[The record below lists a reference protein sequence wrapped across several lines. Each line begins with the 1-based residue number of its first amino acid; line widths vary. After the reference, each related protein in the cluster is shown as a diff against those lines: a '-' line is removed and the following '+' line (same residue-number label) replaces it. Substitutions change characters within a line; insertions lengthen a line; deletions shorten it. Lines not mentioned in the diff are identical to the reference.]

1 LGTSYTYQVRRY
13 NAARTSGYSRPG
25 TATPHELAAPTN
37 LVATTVSASEIDLAW
52 TDNSDNEDGFRIER
66 CSGAGCTNFFEIA
79 TVGANVTTY
88 HNTSLLAATSYSYR
102 VRAYN
107 GAGPSAYSNTATA
120 TTPPCNCWSTRTS
133 MPTPRSGLAAGV
145 VNGTLYAVGGNY
157 TTGPVEAYDPITD
170 MWRTKAPLPT
180 WRYGLGVGIVNGIL
194 YAVGGYSGGAVGTL
208 EAYDPATDTWTTRA
222 SMPTAR
228 DYVAVGVVNGILYA
242 VGGSSP
248 SPTGTALATLEA
260 YDPATDTWT
269 TKPSMPTARTA
280 LAAGVF
286 NGILYAVGGYVANS
300 LATL

>member
-1 LGTSYTYQVRRY
+1 SQ
-13 NAARTSGYSRPG
+13 
-25 TATPHELAAPTN
+25 
-37 LVATTVSASEIDLAW
+37 IDLAW
-52 TDNSDNEDGFRIER
+52 TDNATNEDGFRIER
-66 CSGAGCTNFFEIA
+66 CAGAGCAVFTEIA

-88 HNTSLLAATSYSYR
+88 QNTGLAFNTSYTYR

-133 MPTPRSGLAAGV
+133 MPTPRSSLAAGV

-208 EAYDPATDTWTTRA
+208 EAYDPVTDTWTTKA

-228 DYVAVGVVNGILYA
+228 CDLAAGVVNGILYA

-248 SPTGTALATLEA
+248 APTGTALATLEA

-300 LATL
+300 LATLEVYQP